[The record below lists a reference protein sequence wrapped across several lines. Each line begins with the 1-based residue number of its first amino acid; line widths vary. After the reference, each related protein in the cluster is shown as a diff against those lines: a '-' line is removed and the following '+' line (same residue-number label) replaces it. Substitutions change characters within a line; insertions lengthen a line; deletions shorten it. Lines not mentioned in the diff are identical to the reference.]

1 MAIHDQIS
9 NSFHADLGRAIS
21 VVRGP
26 SDERRRV
33 CRRVSIGKHCGV
45 TREVNRLV
53 APFSIPFSPFPFRQ
67 YVGSAPRR
75 VSRVSSRRRLLR
87 ARRAF
92 LMRPLEHH
100 ELRDVARAV
109 TDELDDDV
117 DVAVEEASLGL
128 GQERQRGAAP
138 RLRGELSALDS
149 DGHRLAGG
157 IDTRRRTARALT
169 ARA

>member
-1 MAIHDQIS
+1 MSCQGVICH
-9 NSFHADLGRAIS
+9 L
-21 VVRGP
+21 
-26 SDERRRV
+26 
-33 CRRVSIGKHCGV
+33 VSASGLQRK
-45 TREVNRLV
+45 
-53 APFSIPFSPFPFRQ
+53 SPFPLRQ
-67 YVGSAPRR
+67 Y
-75 VSRVSSRRRLLR
+75 VSSRRRLLH

-128 GQERQRGAAP
+128 GQQRQRGAAL

-149 DGHRLAGG
+149 DGHRL
-157 IDTRRRTARALT
+157 
-169 ARA
+169 